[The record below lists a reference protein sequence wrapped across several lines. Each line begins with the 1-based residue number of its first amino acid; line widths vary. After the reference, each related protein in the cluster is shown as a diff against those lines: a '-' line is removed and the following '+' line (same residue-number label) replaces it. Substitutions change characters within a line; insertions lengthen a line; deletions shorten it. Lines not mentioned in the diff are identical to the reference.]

1 MEKQE
6 IRELEDFARQL
17 RMDVLEEVYGAGSGH
32 LGGSLSI
39 CDTLAY
45 LYRRVL
51 RLDPATPR
59 WEDRDRLV
67 LSKGH
72 ASPALYAA
80 LAETGFF
87 PWEELKRFRKLG
99 GILQGHPDMKRIPG
113 VDMTTGSL
121 GQGISAAV
129 GMAIAGKITGKPY
142 RVFAILGD
150 GELQEGQV
158 WEAAMLA
165 AHRDLDNL
173 TAIVDN
179 NGLQIDGPVEKVNSP
194 YPIDEKFRAFGW
206 ETFTADAH
214 SFPSLEGAFAQ
225 AAAVTGKPAVIIQ
238 RSIKGKGVSFMEG
251 KASWHGT
258 PPNEEQYSAALAEL
272 KGGAGK

>member
-1 MEKQE
+1 M
-6 IRELEDFARQL
+6 
-17 RMDVLEEVYGAGSGH
+17 
-32 LGGSLSI
+32 
-39 CDTLAY
+39 
-45 LYRRVL
+45 
-51 RLDPATPR
+51 
-59 WEDRDRLV
+59 
-67 LSKGH
+67 
-72 ASPALYAA
+72 AS
-80 LAETGFF
+80 
-87 PWEELKRFRKLG
+87 
-99 GILQGHPDMKRIPG
+99 
-113 VDMTTGSL
+113 
-121 GQGISAAV
+121 
-129 GMAIAGKITGKPY
+129 AGKITGRQY

-165 AHRDLDNL
+165 AHRGLDNL

-179 NGLQIDGPVEKVNSP
+179 NGLQIDGPVEQVNSP
-194 YPIDEKFRAFGW
+194 YPIDKKFRAFGW
-206 ETFTADAH
+206 ETIPADAH

-258 PPNEEQYSAALAEL
+258 PPNEEQYAAALAEL

>member
-51 RLDPATPR
+51 RLDPAAPR

-87 PWEELKRFRKLG
+87 PREELKRFRKLG

-258 PPNEEQYSAALAEL
+258 PPNEEQY
-272 KGGAGK
+272 